1 MTDQLSMSMTELIR
15 IENNKQDQTNVTFD
29 TINTERVYALSVG
42 GFDHLLNTTGTFTR
56 SDGTM
61 ISRIY
66 ERLTKSSRRRVSA
79 HAVWLDDAEANY
91 RRGVKDTLT
100 ALRTELS

>member
-1 MTDQLSMSMTELIR
+1 MIDLVNR
-15 IENNKQDQTNVTFD
+15 
-29 TINTERVYALSVG
+29 ERVYALSVG

-61 ISRIY
+61 FSRIY
-66 ERLTKSSRRRVSA
+66 ERLTKSSRRRVITSLQGDMPA
-79 HAVWLDDAEANY
+79 WDVTDVDIDEIHY